1 VADRRT
7 REDGPGR
14 GGKNETCN
22 VTQYVVRRLI
32 QLIFVLIGVSLVVFL
47 TMHVLP
53 GDVATLLLG
62 DRATNQQL
70 ESLRRQLGL
79 DQPIYVQ
86 YLRFAIGALEGDF
99 GMSLRSNHAAFDD
112 VWTAFPV
119 TIQLSVAALCL
130 AVAAGVPLGVVAAL
144 RPLSRFDNVVMTVT
158 LFGVSMPIFWYGLM
172 MILVFGAFLDW
183 LPIGGL
189 MPIGVEPP
197 RVTGMSVVDAV
208 ISADWHL
215 VVVSL
220 RHLALPA
227 FTLGTIPIAIITRIT
242 RSEMLSMRSHDH
254 VRTARAKGLPEWR
267 VVLKHVL
274 RNALIPVVTVIGL
287 QLGLLLSGAVLTET
301 IFSLPGLGRLMINAI
316 LARDYPVV
324 QAAALLTAFLF
335 VVVNLIVDLSYA
347 WLDPRIRYR

>member
-1 VADRRT
+1 VAGRRAREDRT
-7 REDGPGR
+7 RQ
-14 GGKNETCN
+14 GGNNETTS
-22 VTQYVVRRLI
+22 VTQYVIRRLI

-86 YLRFAIGALEGDF
+86 YLRFAVGALEGDF

-119 TIQLSVAALCL
+119 TIQLSLAALSL

-144 RPLSRFDNVVMTVT
+144 RPLSRFDNIVMTVT

-208 ISADWHL
+208 ISGDWHL
-215 VVVSL
+215 VVIAL

-335 VVVNLIVDLSYA
+335 VVVNLVVDLSYA

>member
-1 VADRRT
+1 VT
-7 REDGPGR
+7 R
-14 GGKNETCN
+14 
-22 VTQYVVRRLI
+22 YIIRRLV
-32 QLIFVLIGVSLVVFL
+32 QLIFVLIGVSLVIFL

-53 GDVATLLLG
+53 GDVATMLLG
-62 DRATNQQL
+62 ERATTQQL
-70 ESLRRQLGL
+70 DNLRRQLGL
-79 DQPIYVQ
+79 DQPIYIQ
-86 YLRFAIGALEGDF
+86 YLRFAVGAIEGDF
-99 GMSLRSNHAAFDD
+99 GLSLRSNHPAFDD
-112 VWTAFPV
+112 VWYAFPV
-119 TIQLSVAALCL
+119 TIQLSLASLAL
-130 AVAAGVPLGVVAAL
+130 AVLVGVPLGVVAAI
-144 RPLSRFDNVVMTVT
+144 RPLSRFDNIVMTVS

-189 MPIGVEPP
+189 MPIGVEPA
-197 RVTGMSVVDAV
+197 RITGMSVVDSV
-208 ISADWHL
+208 ISGDRHL
-215 VVVSL
+215 VLTSL
-220 RHLALPA
+220 RHLTLPA

-242 RSEMLSMRSHDH
+242 RSEMLSMRSQDH

-301 IFSLPGLGRLMINAI
+301 IFSLPGLGRLMVNAI

-324 QAAALLTAFLF
+324 QAAALMTAFVF
-335 VVVNLIVDLSYA
+335 VVVNLVVDLSYA